1 MRKDNILTKRDL
13 VENIL
18 TRTEDLGISKL
29 LNEFIVDGKNKCDN
43 IFSLYLCIEKLSS
56 PMLADV
62 PSQLKTRKDL
72 YKALKQV
79 LYVSGEWSALADFFF
94 ITNFRDLTA
103 YQFTVTT
110 LCQTDTN
117 LIRKY
122 VHNNRTVTIT
132 LSDSLYA
139 VVCDISTIY
148 IERMNYNDS
157 ITTY

>member
-1 MRKDNILTKRDL
+1 MKNILSKRDL
-13 VENIL
+13 IENIL
-18 TRTEDLGISKL
+18 TSTEGLGISKL
-29 LNEFIVDGKNKCDN
+29 LSEFIVDGKNKCDN

-62 PSQLKTRKDL
+62 PPTITTRKDL
-72 YKALKQV
+72 YKTIKQV

-94 ITNFRDLTA
+94 LTNFRDLMSC
-103 YQFTVTT
+103 QFTVTT
-110 LCQTDTN
+110 VCQTDTN
-117 LIRKY
+117 FIRKY
-122 VHNNRTVTIT
+122 VQGNRTVTIT

-139 VVCDISTIY
+139 VICDISTIY